1 MSKGCYYKPDGSLFV
16 LAGANKMEGGAN
28 NGTLRYMAGAINP
41 DESNVTRLYAAFTQM
56 RDSSEYQGKSKHS
69 KMY

>member
-28 NGTLRYMAGAINP
+28 NGTLRYFDKDDHLWEILG
-41 DESNVTRLYAAFTQM
+41 SL
-56 RDSSEYQGKSKHS
+56 
-69 KMY
+69 